1 MLLISRFLGTRS
13 RHSIEGFMY
22 FLFSSLHTEL
32 IELIPITYRN
42 KDKAVETIRALSE
55 ELI

>member
-1 MLLISRFLGTRS
+1 
-13 RHSIEGFMY
+13 MY

-55 ELI
+55 ELIWSEQNQGDFFQ